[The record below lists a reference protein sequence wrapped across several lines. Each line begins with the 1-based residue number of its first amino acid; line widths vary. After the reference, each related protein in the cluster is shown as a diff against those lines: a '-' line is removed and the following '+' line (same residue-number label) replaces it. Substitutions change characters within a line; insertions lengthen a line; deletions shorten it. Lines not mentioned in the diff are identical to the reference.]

1 MVMGKMFRWQV
12 VVFSLV
18 SIGCGEPPAP
28 LLVEGDSVPTL
39 DIIELK
45 KLSGKSIG
53 GLSGIRTIVPLSE
66 ERIAV
71 ADVSNR
77 VIRILDGNGVEITK
91 HGRRGNGP
99 GEFEELSGLWG
110 LSGDTL
116 VAFDDQLNRTQMG
129 HYRTGFTDVWSNTPV
144 ADSTS
149 RANPVG
155 TMRGGVVVQEF
166 AKYFVT
172 HDGSTDIEHTQLQLN
187 LFYAGATVKV
197 ISGFRNLEKTVISKS
212 VKGIA
217 VLLPHMLYATTDDE
231 IFSLDTAVGNE
242 IVVHGA
248 DGEYKRKITIPIKPR
263 LATEAD
269 IRADYEALPKGPHK
283 LFISGSQDGRSLQRQ
298 LYRLEVIASGDTMPR
313 AVDLRVDESGRFWI
327 RRFVPDYEEV
337 SQGQQWFVFQ
347 GDGKPLGQFR
357 IPNTLLVSRPLNG
370 RIWTWGRDAI
380 GATLIQQWQVEW

>member
-18 SIGCGEPPAP
+18 AIGCGEPPAP
-28 LLVEGDSVPTL
+28 LLVERDSVPTL

-71 ADVSNR
+71 ADIDDR

-116 VAFDDQLNRTQMG
+116 MAFDNRLRRIQMG
-129 HYRTGFTDVWSNTPV
+129 HYRAGFTDAWSITTIT
-144 ADSTS
+144 DSTS
-149 RANPVG
+149 RLSYPVG
-155 TMRGGVVVQEF
+155 VVRGGIVVQES
-166 AKYFVT
+166 AN
-172 HDGSTDIEHTQLQLN
+172 HSQLQLN

-197 ISGFRNLEKTVISKS
+197 ISGFRSLEERVKS
-212 VKGIA
+212 RLVMGIV
-217 VLLPHMLYATTDDE
+217 VLLPHILYATTDDE
-231 IFSLDTAVGNE
+231 IFSLDTGVGNE

-269 IRADYEALPKGPHK
+269 VKVYYKNLPKFRHQP
-283 LFISGSQDGRSLQRQ
+283 FISGFHNGWSLHTQ
-298 LYRLEVIASGDTMPR
+298 LYNLDVIASGDTMPR

-327 RRFVPDYEEV
+327 RRFVPEYEEA

-357 IPNTLLVSRPLNG
+357 IPNTISVSRPFNG
-370 RIWTWGRDAI
+370 NIWTWGWDSI
-380 GATLIQQWQVEW
+380 GTPLIQRWQVEW